1 MKLISDIMSI
11 TKNWQHHSKKQQKRK
26 LKPAALRARKA
37 ALAALKRKLSTR

>member
-37 ALAALKRKLSTR
+37 ALKALVRKLSTR